1 MVPTKNGIRTVVDVV
16 IVDPTRVDYFLD
28 LAQFKDLLPPMQFKP
43 MKGVITI
50 DTPLIN
56 SFFEQL
62 RYLVVYTN
70 MSMYFYMIVPMPF
83 GA

>member
-1 MVPTKNGIRTVVDVV
+1 
-16 IVDPTRVDYFLD
+16 VDYFFD

-43 MKGVITI
+43 MKGVITT

-56 SFFEQL
+56 SSLEQL